1 MSSQEEIKK
10 MGADIIAEIQRG
22 RKVGYSDKLIK
33 KSLELSGYSSESIK
47 QAFKELEK
55 RKNGSNGN
63 GFIVHTTSIKKG
75 KKDNGKADSAKN
87 AGPADSGQ
95 NYQDSSEGVKG
106 LREPLQPALA
116 KPTAAKKNVHW
127 LRMLIEIVLG
137 ILIFSV
143 VGIML
148 YLYFLPAVSNT
159 VI

>member
-47 QAFKELEK
+47 QAFKEIEK
-55 RKNGSNGN
+55 RKNGNNGN
-63 GFIVHTTSIKKG
+63 GFIVQTKSIKKVEKSD
-75 KKDNGKADSAKN
+75 KKASADRKPS
-87 AGPADSGQ
+87 
-95 NYQDSSEGVKG
+95 QDQEESILQGSESIS
-106 LREPLQPALA
+106 EPIQPELA
-116 KPTAAKKNVHW
+116 QPITAKKNKHW
-127 LRMLIEIVLG
+127 LKILIEIVLG

-148 YLYFLPAVSNT
+148 YVYFLPAVSNT
-159 VI
+159 II

>member
-33 KSLELSGYSSESIK
+33 RSLELSGYSSESIK
-47 QAFKELEK
+47 QAFRELEK
-55 RKNGSNGN
+55 RKNGNGN
-63 GFIVHTTSIKKG
+63 GVVFHTQSVKKADNQASNG
-75 KKDNGKADSAKN
+75 KKSSQSSQTPQKSS
-87 AGPADSGQ
+87 SGS
-95 NYQDSSEGVKG
+95 SSEAAESIH
-106 LREPLQPALA
+106 EPIQPALA
-116 KPTAAKKNVHW
+116 QPIAAKKQKHW
-127 LRMLIEIVLG
+127 LKILIEIVLG

-159 VI
+159 II